1 MFDKCLL
8 CAILSL
14 PTGQNAGSLEK
25 TAGCAMPIESPIV
38 RGLLPGATRSIAK
51 HHQNLKKEH
60 TDPKRFGKAH
70 GTCKD
75 AFQVA
80 ASGMDVSSEYV

>member
-1 MFDKCLL
+1 M
-8 CAILSL
+8 
-14 PTGQNAGSLEK
+14 PT
-25 TAGCAMPIESPIV
+25 ESPIV

-70 GTCKD
+70 GTLELTSTCKD

-80 ASGMDVSSEYV
+80 ASGMDVLSSEYV